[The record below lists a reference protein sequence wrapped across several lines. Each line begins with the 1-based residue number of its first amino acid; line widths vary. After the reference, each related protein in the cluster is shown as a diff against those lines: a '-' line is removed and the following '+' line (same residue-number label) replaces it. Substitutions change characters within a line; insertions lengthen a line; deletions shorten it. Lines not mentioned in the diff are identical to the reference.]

1 MKLKLAKYYTI
12 ENRIDELPVLAE
24 KIEELAERWDLPEQ
38 LIMYINLV
46 VEEAVSNIIL
56 YGFHD
61 NKTHKI
67 RISFLLKYS
76 LLTIRITDD
85 GVAFDPTSRRQPD
98 ISLPLIERPVGG
110 LGIFLISKI
119 MDSVQY
125 ARKNNRNT
133 LVLKKGI
140 QACNNLLQIPAEIG
154 L

>member
-1 MKLKLAKYYTI
+1 MLKLAKYYTI
-12 ENRIDELPVLAE
+12 ENRISELPVLAE
-24 KIEELAERWDLPEQ
+24 KIEELAERWDLPGQ

-46 VEEAVSNIIL
+46 VEEAVSNIIF

-61 NKTHKI
+61 NNTHKI
-67 RISFLLKYS
+67 RISFSLKFDI
-76 LLTIRITDD
+76 LTIRISDD
-85 GVAFDPTSRRQPD
+85 GVAFDPTSRHQPD
-98 ISLPLIERPVGG
+98 ISLPAVERPVGG

-133 LVLKKGI
+133 LVLKKEI
-140 QACNNLLQIPAEIG
+140 QSCGFLLRIPEEIK